1 MSRFSGHTIFI
12 TGGGGGIGEA
22 CAHRFVDEGAS
33 VVVADYDVGNAQRVA
48 GELNAGERG
57 CAIALDVTDPMWVE
71 RAFSEAAERFGTLDI
86 LINSAGTLSIQS
98 TLDLEAEQWRRVHA
112 VNLDGTFYAS
122 KSFARIAARTGS
134 KASIV
139 NIASVAGLLGLPQRP
154 AYVSSKHAIVGL
166 TREMALEFGP
176 IGIRVN
182 AVAPGVIRTP
192 MTEMHFQDA
201 AKSERIRLAHALGRE
216 GRPEEIA
223 GAVAFL
229 CSEDA
234 SFITGAILP
243 VDGGYSAGKSW

>member
-1 MSRFSGHTIFI
+1 LNRFLGESVVI

-22 CAHRFVDEGAS
+22 CARRFVKEGAS
-33 VVVADYDVGNAQRVA
+33 VVVADYDLGSAQKVAAELGVGDRAY
-48 GELNAGERG
+48 
-57 CAIALDVTDPMWVE
+57 AIALDVTDPASVE
-71 RAFSEAAERFGTLDI
+71 RAFSEAAERFGTLNI
-86 LINSAGTLSIQS
+86 LVNSAGTLSIQS
-98 TLDLEAEQWRRVHA
+98 TLDLDAEQWRRVHA

-122 KSFARIAARTGS
+122 KSFARIATKVGS
-134 KASIV
+134 KGSIV

-176 IGIRVN
+176 AGIRVN

-192 MTEMHFQDA
+192 MTDMHFQDA
-201 AKSERIRLAHALGRE
+201 AKTERIRSAHALGRE

-243 VDGGYSAGKSW
+243 VDGGYSAGKGW